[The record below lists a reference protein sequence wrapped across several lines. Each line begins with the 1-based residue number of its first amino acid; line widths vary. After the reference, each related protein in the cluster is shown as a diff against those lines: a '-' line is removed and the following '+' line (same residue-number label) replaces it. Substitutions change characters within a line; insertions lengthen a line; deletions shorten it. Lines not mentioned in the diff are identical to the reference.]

1 MHFHIVSHP
10 TKRTA
15 NYVFLASHRAQ
26 AYHIND
32 MLHRHYEGFV
42 SMINVN
48 AVIALVVVA
57 TMIIVVMHFVVVVD
71 IIMFVV
77 AMTVHLTLP

>member
-42 SMINVN
+42 SIIIAMG
-48 AVIALVVVA
+48 VIALVVVV
-57 TMIIVVMHFVVVVD
+57 TMIIVVMHIVVVID